1 MGIPQTIS
9 NRDYVL
15 DIVDE
20 AGVVCDRRPVSGYL
34 TVGRGSEEFKPDL
47 PVPDECTSASRRHA
61 VLDLRGSRPI
71 LEDQSRFG
79 TIVNGILLER
89 GMTELFNGDE
99 IIFGSSQ
106 TGWRVRFRIIGGR
119 YTEEADPLELLA
131 ISEDPRQILIG
142 LQPIEENLGHDAFY
156 LLKFLSN
163 NNGRWYT
170 TNRLVDMLW
179 PDPDSMPIA
188 AKQALSHAKKRVND
202 HLRQR
207 LQGQDAI
214 VAAPFKGYRLKPVLD
229 ITEPGVA
236 REV

>member
-99 IIFGSSQ
+99 IISDWLACQ
-106 TGWRVRFRIIGGR
+106 IPHYRRAVYRGGR
-119 YTEEADPLELLA
+119 SVGTARNIGRSASDP
-131 ISEDPRQILIG
+131 
-142 LQPIEENLGHDAFY
+142 
-156 LLKFLSN
+156 
-163 NNGRWYT
+163 
-170 TNRLVDMLW
+170 NRLT
-179 PDPDSMPIA
+179 A
-188 AKQALSHAKKRVND
+188 H
-202 HLRQR
+202 
-207 LQGQDAI
+207 
-214 VAAPFKGYRLKPVLD
+214 
-229 ITEPGVA
+229 
-236 REV
+236 